1 MPASN
6 IDLYH
11 MQDAR
16 NNFDA
21 MRPAPV
27 CADANQYMGQCQ
39 NIHISTNCYYGYHD
53 PKPAEN
59 EGTMTDCEMMETEV
73 SHSNTA
79 ASSQINSRKRSADDG
94 EQPHKKRF
102 REEVQTMKNIKPET
116 NEIKKLDQDTEDL
129 WEALYWNTHGGRIF
143 QLLQCS

>member
-102 REEVQTMKNIKPET
+102 REDESPKSSLVGTRSSPSHSASAFNTNIPKNYVLRFNLKFYLIV
-116 NEIKKLDQDTEDL
+116 
-129 WEALYWNTHGGRIF
+129 NT
-143 QLLQCS
+143 

>member
-6 IDLYH
+6 IDLYN

-53 PKPAEN
+53 PKTSVEN
-59 EGTMTDCEMMETEV
+59 VGTSTDCEMMETEITHAHTV
-73 SHSNTA
+73 ATTPT
-79 ASSQINSRKRSADDG
+79 NSRKRSADDG
-94 EQPHKKRF
+94 EHPHSKRF
-102 REEVQTMKNIKPET
+102 REEGMVPSTT
-116 NEIKKLDQDTEDL
+116 NYNPRLL
-129 WEALYWNTHGGRIF
+129 RPTHNNPDISRCLMVHMI
-143 QLLQCS
+143 